1 MLESAT
7 MTFYRKKKRK
17 VGPSKNEE
25 KVRRGQAAE
34 AEESAAGTLS
44 SRVPGARSLKLK
56 IAIVSPQGVVLEE
69 EDMTLGAGDPFVIGA
84 DCAGACGSGSF
95 DFGPLVADALSN
107 GRKSGTAEIACPESG
122 YGAGTACGCV
132 AKLSYSAE

>member
-1 MLESAT
+1 

-34 AEESAAGTLS
+34 AEAESAGTLA

-56 IAIVSPQGVVLEE
+56 LSIVSPQGVVLQED
-69 EDMTLGAGDPFVIGA
+69 DMTLGAQDAFIVA
-84 DCAGACGSGSF
+84 SDCAGACGSGHF
-95 DFGPLVADALSN
+95 DFSQLVAEAVSQ
-107 GRKSGTAEIACPESG
+107 GRRSGAAEIPCPESG

-132 AKLSYSAE
+132 AKLTYSVES